1 MGALVAYFA
10 AQATAAVRSAAISY
24 GLLAVAA
31 LISIFAIGYAVDA
44 GHTLIALRFGMLTAS
59 LIIAA
64 ALMAVAIGC
73 GATAYF
79 LSRRPRAR
87 VSSASSPYSHPPY
100 PQLFS
105 RPLLIGVGTGL
116 VGAASLVA
124 LSLRIRSRRSES
136 QQDAAGRANRHRE
149 GSR

>member
-44 GHTLIALRFGMLTAS
+44 GHTLIALRFGIVTAS

-105 RPLLIGVGTGL
+105 RPLLIGMGTGL
-116 VGAASLVA
+116 VGAFSLVV
-124 LSLRIRSRRSES
+124 LLLRIRSRRSQSEWNVTGGPS
-136 QQDAAGRANRHRE
+136 RHRD